1 MHILH
6 PARVDFIAGCAG
18 DVDVDASAGVFLVT
32 VLEYL

>member
-18 DVDVDASAGVFLVT
+18 AGVFLVT